1 MRAVHMLG
9 AGHMG
14 GAILYGLRQQMKG
27 TDSLRVVEVD
37 AERSAKYSTD
47 GFRVSTRLERL
58 EDDDIVVLAVPPQQ
72 FEQALVQNELLK
84 RHRGPVIS
92 VMAGITLHTLTRELG
107 HCNVV
112 RSIPNTPS
120 QVGEG
125 VTLYYAPTQ
134 ARPELTAAAQQV
146 FGAIGLV
153 IRVEDE
159 AQIDSGTALAGGG
172 PALVAFFA
180 DALQEYAH
188 EEGFDAGQA
197 ELIATQLLHGTARLI
212 RETGKPAWQVCKD
225 VQTKGG
231 TTERAIDT
239 FVDADIKGIVK
250 AALRA
255 AARRSVELGK

>member
-1 MRAVHMLG
+1 
-9 AGHMG
+9 
-14 GAILYGLRQQMKG
+14 
-27 TDSLRVVEVD
+27 
-37 AERSAKYSTD
+37 
-47 GFRVSTRLERL
+47 
-58 EDDDIVVLAVPPQQ
+58 
-72 FEQALVQNELLK
+72 
-84 RHRGPVIS
+84 
-92 VMAGITLHTLTRELG
+92 MAGITLHTLTRELG

-125 VTLYYAPTQ
+125 LYYAPTQ

-180 DALQEYAH
+180 DALQECAH
-188 EEGFDAGQA
+188 EEGFDARQA

-231 TTERAIDT
+231 TTECAIDT

>member
-1 MRAVHMLG
+1 MRTIHMLG

-14 GAILYGLRQQMKG
+14 GAILYGLRQQLKG
-27 TDSLRVVEVD
+27 TDSLRVIEVD
-37 AERSAKYSTD
+37 AERSARYSSD
-47 GFRVSTRLERL
+47 GFQVSTRLETI
-58 EDDDIVVLAVPPQQ
+58 EDDDIIVLAVPPQQ
-72 FEQALVQNELLK
+72 FAQALMQNERLK

-92 VMAGITLHTLTRELG
+92 VMAGITLNTLTRELG

-125 VTLYYAPTQ
+125 VTLYYAPKS
-134 ARPELTAAAQQV
+134 ASPELTSAAQQV
-146 FGAIGLV
+146 FGAIGVV

-159 AQIDSGTALAGGG
+159 TQIDSGTALGGGG

-188 EEGFDAGQA
+188 DEGFDAQQA
-197 ELIATQLLHGTARLI
+197 ALIATQLLHGTARLI

-239 FVDADIKGIVK
+239 FIDADLKGIVK
-250 AALRA
+250 AALQA
-255 AARRSVELGK
+255 AARRSVELGQ